1 MSDIIKLLPDSVANQ
16 IAAGEVIQR
25 PASVIKELVENAVD
39 AKATEITIVL
49 KDAGR
54 TLVQVV
60 DNGIGM
66 SPTDARM
73 AFERHATSKITAAN
87 DLFELHTMGFR
98 GEALAS
104 IAAIAQIDI
113 KTMRREDSI
122 GTQILISGSK
132 VESQQPAAAVPG
144 TNIMVKNIF
153 FNVPARRKFLKK
165 DSVELNNILHEF
177 ERLALVNPGLDLT
190 IIHNDMTLHQL
201 RHATMKQ
208 RIGDLFG
215 KSIERQL
222 IPVDTETSIVKIN
235 GFVGLPENARKRGA
249 LQYLFVNGRN
259 MRHPYFHKAI
269 LNCYEQLIRADEQ
282 PNYFINF
289 VVDPS
294 TIDVNI
300 HPTKNE
306 IKFENEQAIWQI
318 LNAAVRE
325 SLGKFNAVPSID
337 FDRDDELPDLPAFAP
352 RAGSVPDFTDDTN
365 YNPFL
370 DPGPGSAERDRGGG
384 GVPSMGGSP
393 GAFGGSGASSW
404 QHRQPRAVDDWE
416 KLFESFEKS
425 KESYPD
431 SDTLFV
437 ESRVNTGGEVAS
449 RINSTE
455 NAAVAG
461 EDTAIGVSAPRSAI
475 QVGDRFIVTSTATGL
490 LIIDKHRAH
499 IRVLYEKYAGD
510 GNDAPIPSQ
519 KVMFPEAI
527 NLTPARAAIF
537 NEYRDEIVKMGFE
550 LEQMNAGTWVINGI
564 PAGLDDSNNVQL
576 LASLL
581 DDLQTGTDV
590 TQRSVR
596 QSIALHL
603 AKAAAVN
610 SNRQLTD
617 AEVEHLLS
625 SLFSIPTPAY
635 TPDGNKV
642 MAEISLPQI
651 KSRF

>member
-25 PASVIKELVENAVD
+25 PASVIKELVENAID

-54 TLVQVV
+54 TLIQVV

-73 AFERHATSKITAAN
+73 AFERHATSKISAAN
-87 DLFELHTMGFR
+87 DLFALNTMGFR

-104 IAAIAQIDI
+104 IAAIAQVEMIS
-113 KTMRREDSI
+113 MRRDDTV
-122 GTQILISGSK
+122 GTHIYISGSK
-132 VESQQPAAAVPG
+132 VESQQPTAAVPG

-165 DSVELNNILHEF
+165 DSVELNNVLHEF
-177 ERLALVNPGLDLT
+177 ERLALVNPDVDLT
-190 IIHNDMTLHQL
+190 IIHNDITLHQL
-201 RHATMKQ
+201 RHAPLKQ
-208 RIGDLFG
+208 RIGNLFG
-215 KSIERQL
+215 KSIEKQI
-222 IPVDTETSIVKIN
+222 IPIETETSIVKLS

-282 PNYFINF
+282 PNYFVDF
-289 VVDPS
+289 HVDPS

-337 FDRDDELPDLPAFAP
+337 FDNSDNVPDIPAFAP
-352 RAGSVPDFTDDTN
+352 DANAMPDFSAATD
-365 YNPFL
+365 YNPF
-370 DPGPGSAERDRGGG
+370 AE
-384 GVPSMGGSP
+384 ST
-393 GAFGGSGASSW
+393 ASQSHAPC
-404 QHRQPRAVDDWE
+404 QHRANRPFDDWE
-416 KLFESFEKS
+416 KLYQSFENTP
-425 KESYPD
+425 ETPVHPD
-431 SDTLFV
+431 SDTLFANGV
-437 ESRVNTGGEVAS
+437 GGPADDVVAS
-449 RINSTE
+449 RINGFDAPDGNDSIDGEASPKSTIQL
-455 NAAVAG
+455 N
-461 EDTAIGVSAPRSAI
+461 DKYIITPTAS
-475 QVGDRFIVTSTATGL
+475 GL
-490 LIIDKHRAH
+490 LIVDKYRAH
-499 IRVLYEKYAGD
+499 VRVLYESYAK
-510 GNDAPIPSQ
+510 NCENSSIPSQ
-519 KVMFPEAI
+519 KVMFPEAV
-527 NLTPARAAIF
+527 NLTPARIAIL
-537 NEYRDEIVKMGFE
+537 NEYKEDIFSMGFE
-550 LEQMNAGTWVINGI
+550 LEAMTVDTWVINGI
-564 PAGLDDSNNVQL
+564 PAGISDSDNVQL
-576 LASLL
+576 LTSML
-581 DDLQTGTDV
+581 DDLQMGTDV

-603 AKAAAVN
+603 ARAAAVN
-610 SNRQLTD
+610 ASRQLSES
-617 AEVEHLLS
+617 EVEHLLS
-625 SLFSIPTPAY
+625 QLFSLSTPAY

-642 MAEISLPQI
+642 MVEISTAEI
-651 KSRF
+651 KSMF

>member
-25 PASVIKELVENAVD
+25 PASVVKELVENAVD
-39 AKATEITIVL
+39 AGATNITVVL

-54 TLVQVV
+54 TLIQVV
-60 DNGIGM
+60 DNGSGM

-73 AFERHATSKITAAN
+73 AFERHSTSKITVAD
-87 DLFELHTMGFR
+87 DLFSLRTMGFR

-104 IAAIAQIDI
+104 IAAIAQVELIS
-113 KTMRREDSI
+113 MRREDTV
-122 GTQILISGSK
+122 GTQLLISGSK
-132 VESQQPAAAVPG
+132 VESQQPAAAAPG
-144 TNIMVKNIF
+144 TNLMVKNIF

-177 ERLALVNPGLDLT
+177 ERLALVNPDLDLT

-201 RHATMKQ
+201 RHGSLKQ
-208 RIGDLFG
+208 RIGNLFG
-215 KSIERQL
+215 KSMERQL
-222 IPVDTETSIVKIN
+222 IPIETETSIVKIT

-269 LNCYEQLIRADEQ
+269 LNCYEQLIRPEEQ
-282 PNYFINF
+282 PNYFVNF
-289 VVDPS
+289 EVDPS

-337 FDRDDELPDLPAFAP
+337 FDRDNDVPEIPAFNPNAE
-352 RAGSVPDFTDDTN
+352 VIPDFSASAD
-365 YNPFL
+365 YNPF
-370 DPGPGSAERDRGGG
+370 AESE
-384 GVPSMGGSP
+384 VASPSSP
-393 GAFGGSGASSW
+393 SSW
-404 QHRQPRAVDDWE
+404 QGSRSAGLDNWE
-416 KLFESFEKS
+416 MLFQSFEKGR
-425 KESYPD
+425 EETIHPD
-431 SDTLFV
+431 SDTLFGGGT
-437 ESRVNTGGEVAS
+437 TGVAGNDIVAS
-449 RINSTE
+449 RINADDEFIEPTVDKSVGGEGSPKST
-455 NAAVAG
+455 
-461 EDTAIGVSAPRSAI
+461 I
-475 QVGDRFIVTSTATGL
+475 QLNDKYIITTTATGL

-499 IRVLYEKYAGD
+499 VRVLYETYAKSCA
-510 GNDAPIPSQ
+510 DAPLPSQ
-519 KVMFPEAI
+519 KVMFPEAV
-527 NLTPARAAIF
+527 NLTPARIAIL
-537 NEYRDEIVKMGFE
+537 NEYRKEITEMGFD
-550 LEQMNAGTWVINGI
+550 LESMAADTWVINGI
-564 PAGLDDSNNVQL
+564 PAGISDSDNVQL
-576 LASLL
+576 LTSLL
-581 DDLQTGTDV
+581 DDLQSGTDV

-610 SNRQLTD
+610 ANRQLSD
-617 AEVEHLLS
+617 SEVEHLLS
-625 SLFSIPTPAY
+625 NLFSLSTPAY

-642 MAEISLPQI
+642 IAEISTAEIRSL
-651 KSRF
+651 F